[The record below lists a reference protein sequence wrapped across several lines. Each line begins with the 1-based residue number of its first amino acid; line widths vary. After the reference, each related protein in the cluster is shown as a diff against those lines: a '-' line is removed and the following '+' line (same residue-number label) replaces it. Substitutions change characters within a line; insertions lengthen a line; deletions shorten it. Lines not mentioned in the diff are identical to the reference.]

1 MFVTGRGGAGFH
13 LSGPPLTRS
22 QGGYFSGN
30 PRPAPVRGP
39 PTLIPWTVLFV
50 TTDFGW
56 GPVWGMS
63 GAGASGGTGAGN
75 AEKDTRPLAVERG
88 GAGKMGGG
96 PGFSGLR
103 PPCNEL

>member
-1 MFVTGRGGAGFH
+1 
-13 LSGPPLTRS
+13 
-22 QGGYFSGN
+22 
-30 PRPAPVRGP
+30 
-39 PTLIPWTVLFV
+39 
-50 TTDFGW
+50 
-56 GPVWGMS
+56 MS